1 MISQGRTSADRN
13 CCTTRSVTLKYS
25 HSSTFLCWSSRGR
38 LTCSVQVTVKGLL
51 LICCQCS
58 SSAPP
63 QHPVIDHK
71 LRRLKSSIF
80 RQPCHRISKW
90 WKHVGSLGCYFKSIS
105 GLQVE
110 CVCDTGRFQ
119 VTLYDGCES
128 AVRCGRRCYPVCA
141 AGRRCSCS
149 SGWKQ
154 RTLQRRL
161 SI

>member
-25 HSSTFLCWSSRGR
+25 HSSAFLCWSSRGR

-80 RQPCHRISKW
+80 RQPCHRISKR

-110 CVCDTGRFQ
+110 SLIQVDFRLLYTTAVNLQCGAVGG
-119 VTLYDGCES
+119 VTLCVLLGVG
-128 AVRCGRRCYPVCA
+128 APA
-141 AGRRCSCS
+141 ALAGS
-149 SGWKQ
+149 SG
-154 RTLQRRL
+154 LC
-161 SI
+161 SVG